1 MKCLPVLTIFIISL
15 RQCVEFPWSFSAP
28 ELGMSPSCVIMMNF
42 KHQIN
47 YINSEIQKG
56 MKEIIS
62 VLINKNYMRKLLIA
76 SIYGH
81 SF

>member
-1 MKCLPVLTIFIISL
+1 
-15 RQCVEFPWSFSAP
+15 
-28 ELGMSPSCVIMMNF
+28 MNF

-62 VLINKNYMRKLLIA
+62 VLINKNYIATIFLDMGKGHVFFLNHCHFIIIKFFIQLFFLI
-76 SIYGH
+76 
-81 SF
+81 